1 MFSGIETPRL
11 VLDKAVVERNAERFL
26 RRAREKDVF
35 LRPHVKTSKSVDV
48 AKIATGGRMSG
59 ITVSTLHEAD
69 YFARSGFDD
78 ILYAVGITENKFE
91 RIRALSAE
99 TGKDIVVV
107 TDNRQ
112 TAEAITRYSAQTGYP
127 FQVAVEIDC
136 GEHRSGLMADDPE
149 LVRIATLLDRSPQ
162 TSFRGVMTHAG
173 HSYASDD
180 PRRVAE
186 IAEDERKAAVD
197 AAAAIREAGC
207 PCAMVSVGSTPT
219 FLHARRFDGVTE
231 ARCGVY
237 LFFDLA
243 QFSRKICGLDDI
255 AVSVLATVIGHNRQ
269 ARALIVDSGALA
281 LSKDIGAN
289 TFLPDAGY
297 GYVCDAGTLR
307 RLDGLSVQTVHQEHG
322 TINVAEDAWFDRLP
336 VGSVVRILPNHVC
349 MTAAGGY
356 GRYLVVDGGKV
367 VGEWPRIDGW

>member
-11 VLDKAVVERNAERFL
+11 VLDKAVLERNAERFL
-26 RRAREKDVF
+26 RRAREEDVF
-35 LRPHVKTSKSVDV
+35 LRPHVKTAKSVEV
-48 AKIATGGRMSG
+48 AKRATGGRMSG

-112 TAEAITRYSAQTGYP
+112 TAEAITRYSARTGYP

-136 GEHRSGLMADDPE
+136 GEHRGGLMPGDPE
-149 LVRIATLLDRSPQ
+149 LVRIAMLLDRSPQ

-180 PRRVAE
+180 PRQIAE

-219 FLHARRFDGVTE
+219 VLHARRFDGVTE
-231 ARCGVY
+231 VRCGVY

-243 QFSRKICGLDDI
+243 QFSRNICRIDDI

-322 TINVAEDAWFDRLP
+322 TINVTEDAWFDRLP